1 MDYDVFMNARKE
13 EFFMNPVIVRN
24 VKIGEGIPKIC
35 VPIVGVTQEEIIEEA
50 KNIATLQ
57 TDIVEWRADWYKDVF
72 SFEAVRSVLKALR
85 EILQEKP
92 VLFTFRTAKEGGEK
106 AIDNATYIALNKAV
120 IESGDIDLLDVELF
134 SGDGVVEEIID
145 HAHQNQV
152 KVIASNHDFEK
163 TPSKEEIV
171 SRLQKMQEIGADILK
186 IAVMPKSTKDVI
198 TLLSATEEMSAN
210 YAQQPIVTMSM
221 SGIGA
226 VSRIAG
232 ETFGSAITF
241 GAAKKASAPGQIPV
255 EELRNVLKILH
266 YY

>member
-1 MDYDVFMNARKE
+1 
-13 EFFMNPVIVRN
+13 MNPVIVRN

-35 VPIVGVTQEEIIEEA
+35 VPIVGLTRDAIIEEA
-50 KNIATLQ
+50 KNIATLSA
-57 TDIVEWRADWYKDVF
+57 DIVEWRADWYEDVF
-72 SFEAVRSVLKALR
+72 LFENVRSVLGTLR

-92 VLFTFRTAKEGGEK
+92 ILFTFRTAKEGGEK
-106 AIDNATYIALNKAV
+106 AIDDTNYIALNKVV
-120 IESGDIDLLDVELF
+120 IESGEIDLLDVELF
-134 SGDGVVEEIID
+134 SGEKVVEEIID

-171 SRLQKMQEIGADILK
+171 SRLRKMQEIGADILK

-241 GAAKKASAPGQIPV
+241 GAAKKASAPGQILV
-255 EELRNVLKILH
+255 EDLRNVLKILH

>member
-1 MDYDVFMNARKE
+1 
-13 EFFMNPVIVRN
+13 MNPVIVRN

-50 KNIATLQ
+50 KNIATLP

-72 SFEAVRSVLKALR
+72 SFEAVRGVLKALR
-85 EILQEKP
+85 EILKEKP
-92 VLFTFRTAKEGGEK
+92 VLFTFRTEKEGGEK
-106 AIDNATYIALNKAV
+106 AINNATYIGLNKTV

-152 KVIASNHDFEK
+152 KVIVSNHDFEK

-171 SRLQKMQEIGADILK
+171 SRLQKMQKIGADILK

-221 SGIGA
+221 SGMGV

-255 EELRNVLKILH
+255 EDLRNVLKILH